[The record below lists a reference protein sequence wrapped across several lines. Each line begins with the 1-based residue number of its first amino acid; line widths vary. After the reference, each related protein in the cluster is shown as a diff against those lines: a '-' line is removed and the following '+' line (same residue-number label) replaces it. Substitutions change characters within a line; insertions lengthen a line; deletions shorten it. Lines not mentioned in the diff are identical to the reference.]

1 MDNINTSEQEEL
13 QIIRD
18 IGEFT
23 QQEFSQKPTVCII

>member
-23 QQEFSQKPTVCII
+23 QQEFLAKNRLCA